1 MAEVLAFALAHPEW
15 TLRAVSIDAESAW
28 LPATAIFV
36 ADELPALLA
45 GDFVTSQ
52 GAVYRHLG
60 RSVTVWIE
68 VAKAERVSA

>member
-45 GDFVTSQ
+45 GDFVTGQ
-52 GAVYRHLG
+52 GAVHRIKGHV
-60 RSVTVWIE
+60 SVFVE
-68 VAKAERVSA
+68 LAKAERVSA